1 MLVKIF
7 CWRSHVSNLSIFK
20 KITSVLHHY
29 QRKTENSAFTWQGML
44 QRKSRNISVVVVMDF
59 WWLIQLPD
67 EVQLSVHK
75 NFKEERTYCTIS
87 RICKLFMY
95 KHCNLRFFF
104 WSNIE
109 ISFTFSNSSRK
120 CF

>member
-29 QRKTENSAFTWQGML
+29 QRKTENSAFKWEGML

-59 WWLIQLPD
+59 WWVIQLPN
-67 EVQLSVHK
+67 EVQ
-75 NFKEERTYCTIS
+75 
-87 RICKLFMY
+87 
-95 KHCNLRFFF
+95 
-104 WSNIE
+104 
-109 ISFTFSNSSRK
+109 TFGMQK
-120 CF
+120 FQEGEDFLHHI